1 MFIIPQFTGALWHK
15 DHHKL
20 LSVESCEAT
29 SKMVHSHPWPAMVT
43 VGGRPRFLTMRTSP
57 QDILNVLT
65 MLWLVFP
72 RAVIQER
79 AKKKP
84 QCPLGNPNPSPPQYP
99 LVYWS
104 SLFNMAG
111 GGMDSRKWKLLQS
124 FWKLATLIVEKENN
138 DKPRC

>member
-1 MFIIPQFTGALWHK
+1 MLTI
-15 DHHKL
+15 
-20 LSVESCEAT
+20 
-29 SKMVHSHPWPAMVT
+29 
-43 VGGRPRFLTMRTSP
+43 GGRPKFLTLKTSP
-57 QDILNVLT
+57 QDILSVLT

-84 QCPLGNPNPSPPQYP
+84 QYLLGNPSPSPPQHT

-104 SLFNMAG
+104 SIFSLAG
-111 GGMDSRKWKLLQS
+111 RGMDTKKWELLES

-138 DKPRC
+138 DKARC